1 MSELEESVV
10 RSQAILMMARNHEK
24 ENVIKR
30 ILKRFMR
37 CVKGRQMPNK
47 AAKMRKQQ
55 RFKKNKE
62 LQKKGRTRKQYKK
75 KLRYEKNK
83 T

>member
-1 MSELEESVV
+1 
-10 RSQAILMMARNHEK
+10 
-24 ENVIKR
+24 
-30 ILKRFMR
+30 
-37 CVKGRQMPNK
+37 MPNK

-62 LQKKGRTRKQYKK
+62 LQKKGRTRKQYQK
-75 KLRYEKNK
+75 KLRSQKNN

>member
-1 MSELEESVV
+1 
-10 RSQAILMMARNHEK
+10 
-24 ENVIKR
+24 
-30 ILKRFMR
+30 
-37 CVKGRQMPNK
+37 MPNK

-62 LQKKGRTRKQYKK
+62 LQQKGRTRKQYQK
-75 KLRYEKNK
+75 KLRSQKNK